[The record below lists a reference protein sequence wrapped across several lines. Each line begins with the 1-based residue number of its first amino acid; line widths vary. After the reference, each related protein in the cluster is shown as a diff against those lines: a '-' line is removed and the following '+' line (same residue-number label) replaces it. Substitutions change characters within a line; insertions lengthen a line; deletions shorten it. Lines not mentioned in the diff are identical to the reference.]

1 MYIDTHNLLV
11 FFHLALF
18 VYAIGGDIAVYCIGK
33 YVVRDELDLDERLR
47 VRQIRIMV
55 DMSARTCL
63 VLLLPLGFTLAL
75 NFGSPLA
82 GVWLTLLWVASVAWL
97 VLVWTV
103 HAKAG
108 TRLGTQLKNVDI
120 AIRYLVA
127 VVMLGFGAYC
137 LAAGGPVTQAW
148 LAAKIL
154 LFGGVVLNGIWI
166 RSVLTHWPA
175 AIEQA
180 RAGGDTAIKG
190 EAAMKANQALT
201 NKAALLIWILVM
213 VMAFLG
219 KLKPF

>member
-33 YVVRDELDLDERLR
+33 YVVRDELDLEERLR
-47 VRQIRIMV
+47 VRQIRILV

-82 GVWLTLLWVASVAWL
+82 GVWLTLIWVASLAWL
-97 VLVWTV
+97 LLVWTV

-108 TRLGTQLKNVDI
+108 TRLGTQLKDADI

-127 VVMLGFGAYC
+127 AGMLGFGAYC
-137 LAAGGPVTQAW
+137 LVAGGPIAQGW
-148 LAAKIL
+148 LVAKIL
-154 LFGGVVLNGIWI
+154 LFGAIILNGIWI
-166 RSVLTHWPA
+166 RRILVHWPPA
-175 AIEQA
+175 VEQA
-180 RAGGDTAIKG
+180 RAGGDTAAKG
-190 EAAMKANQALT
+190 EAAMKANQAAT
-201 NKAALLIWILVM
+201 NKAALLIWIFVM
-213 VMAFLG
+213 AMAFLG
-219 KLKPF
+219 KMKPF

>member
-33 YVVRDELDLDERLR
+33 YVIRDELDLEERLR

-82 GVWLTLLWVASVAWL
+82 GMWLALLWAASIAWL
-97 VLVWTV
+97 VLVWIV

-108 TRLGTQLKNVDI
+108 TRLGARLKDVDI

-137 LAAGGPVTQAW
+137 LAAGQPIAQRW

-166 RSVLTHWPA
+166 RSILTHWPA

-180 RAGGDTAIKG
+180 KAGGDTAAKG
-190 EAAMKANQALT
+190 EAAMKANQAST
-201 NKAALLIWILVM
+201 NRAALLIWILVM
-213 VMAFLG
+213 AMAFLG